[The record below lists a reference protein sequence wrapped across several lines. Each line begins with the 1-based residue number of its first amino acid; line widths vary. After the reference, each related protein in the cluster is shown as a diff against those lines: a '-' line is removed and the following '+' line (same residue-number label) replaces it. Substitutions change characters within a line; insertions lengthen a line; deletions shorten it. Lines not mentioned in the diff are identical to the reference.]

1 MEAAAAYRA
10 ARRLARG
17 RRRCPRA
24 RLDLKLARVQ
34 GWLDRYATLC
44 AGSPRD
50 SALEGEH
57 GDDAA
62 RQRAELLAW
71 YGRCCQEKDGTTAGP
86 SSGARS
92 QSRRPRQ
99 PATKRPSPTPSGS
112 WTGAKMELGQL
123 EEPDNWVRALALFEE
138 LDNLP
143 GQAGVLNMLG
153 MFAYFRGEWEQGS
166 RRCTYV
172 PRRRCDR
179 TGNAV
184 MDAIYV
190 SNIGEI
196 ALDQGRLEDAERHFE
211 NASRV
216 VRAARYRAG
225 TAYVNI
231 NLARL
236 AARQGRYGDS
246 LRIFEESIA
255 ESRDVGA
262 GEKLLEAQARKAEC
276 LMLSGEVTGALS
288 LAEEALLHARTLGGV
303 PAQIPLLQRVRGAAL
318 ARTGDRAAAAEA
330 LEQSLLAARE
340 RGAEYEVALSSL
352 VMAQVR
358 ADTNPAESEQLR
370 LAAEATLAKLGVVST
385 PDLLSS

>member
-1 MEAAAAYRA
+1 
-10 ARRLARG
+10 
-17 RRRCPRA
+17 
-24 RLDLKLARVQ
+24 V
-34 GWLDRYATLC
+34 
-44 AGSPRD
+44 
-50 SALEGEH
+50 H
-57 GDDAA
+57 
-62 RQRAELLAW
+62 
-71 YGRCCQEKDGTTAGP
+71 
-86 SSGARS
+86 
-92 QSRRPRQ
+92 
-99 PATKRPSPTPSGS
+99 
-112 WTGAKMELGQL
+112 
-123 EEPDNWVRALALFEE
+123 
-138 LDNLP
+138 
-143 GQAGVLNMLG
+143 
-153 MFAYFRGEWEQGS
+153 
-166 RRCTYV
+166 
-172 PRRRCDR
+172 R

-236 AARQGRYGDS
+236 AARQGRYSDA

-276 LMLSGEVTGALS
+276 LMLSGDVAGALS
-288 LAEEALLHARTLGGV
+288 VAEEGLFQARSLGGV

-318 ARTGDRAAAAEA
+318 ARTGEQTQAQDA

-340 RGAEYEVALSSL
+340 RGAEYEVALTSL
-352 VMAQVR
+352 VMAEVR
-358 ADTNPAESEQLR
+358 QDASVTEREQLR

-385 PDLLSS
+385 PDLLNS